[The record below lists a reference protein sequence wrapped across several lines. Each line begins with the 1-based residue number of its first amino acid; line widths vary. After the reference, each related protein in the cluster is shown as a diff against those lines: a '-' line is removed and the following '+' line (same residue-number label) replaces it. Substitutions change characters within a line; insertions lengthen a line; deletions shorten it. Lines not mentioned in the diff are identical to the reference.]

1 MNALQIRLS
10 QLDKDYISYNME
22 QTENDPEVN
31 IVLSIYYGYYNQ
43 FLEFYDKNGDLISRE
58 HCNYND
64 FT

>member
-1 MNALQIRLS
+1 MNALETRLI
-10 QLDKDYISYNME
+10 QLEKDFISYNME
-22 QTENDPEVN
+22 QVEDDIETT

>member
-1 MNALQIRLS
+1 MNALEIRRI
-10 QLDKDYISYNME
+10 QLEKDFIPYNME
-22 QTENDPEVN
+22 LVEDEEVS

-43 FLEFYDKNGDLISRE
+43 FLEYYDKNRDLISRE

>member
-1 MNALQIRLS
+1 MNALQIRLK
-10 QLDKDYISYNME
+10 QLEKDFISYNME
-22 QTENDPEVN
+22 HIDGDDEVSV
-31 IVLSIYYGYYNQ
+31 VLSIYYGYYNQ

>member
-1 MNALQIRLS
+1 MNTLEIRQI
-10 QLDKDYISYNME
+10 QLEKDFIPYNME
-22 QTENDPEVN
+22 LVDDEEVL

-43 FLEFYDKNGDLISRE
+43 FLEYYDKNGDLICRE

>member
-1 MNALQIRLS
+1 
-10 QLDKDYISYNME
+10 ME
-22 QTENDPEVN
+22 QTENDNKVD

-43 FLEFYDKNGDLISRE
+43 FLEFYDKNGDLIWRE

>member
-1 MNALQIRLS
+1 MNALQIRLE
-10 QLDKDYISYNME
+10 QLEKDFISYNME
-22 QTENDPEVN
+22 HTDGDDEVSV
-31 IVLSIYYGYYNQ
+31 VLSIYYGYYNQ

>member
-1 MNALQIRLS
+1 MNALQIRLE
-10 QLDKDYISYNME
+10 QLDKDFISYNME
-22 QTENDPEVN
+22 HMEGDEKVFV
-31 IVLSIYYGYYNQ
+31 VLSIYYGYYNQ